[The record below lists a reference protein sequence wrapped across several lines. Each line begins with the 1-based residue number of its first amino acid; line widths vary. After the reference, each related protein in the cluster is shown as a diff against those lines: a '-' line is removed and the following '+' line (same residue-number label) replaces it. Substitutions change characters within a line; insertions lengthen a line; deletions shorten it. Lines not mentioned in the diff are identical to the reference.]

1 MAASPRRIRWP
12 FIVLAGLA
20 IALVLWVVLGK
31 PPAKPKT
38 TPPVAV
44 AVATVANQDI
54 PITVGAIGAAQA
66 WSSVTIHAQVSGKLL
81 SVPVAEGGFV
91 RAGQLLAQID
101 PAPFQAALLQAQGA
115 LKRDT
120 AQLENAKLD
129 LARYQKLA
137 AEDSISG
144 QQVDT
149 QAALVKQDEG
159 VVMVDQGAVDTARIN
174 LDYCRIVSPTTGRVG
189 VRLVDAGN
197 LVSSSDTT
205 GIIIVNQ
212 IAPIAVTFTVPQG
225 DFQRLS
231 QASNGFSIALP
242 TQALSQDT
250 GALLDTGTLTI
261 ADNRVDPNTATVQ
274 LKARFSNDAQR
285 LWPGE
290 FVNVRLTLQTLRNA
304 VTAPAAAIN
313 QGPNGA
319 YVYVVGA
326 GNKVAVRPVAVA
338 ITQDATAVI
347 KSGLTVGETVV
358 TDGQMSLRAG
368 MTVTARQ
375 ANPAKKQAA

>member
-1 MAASPRRIRWP
+1 
-12 FIVLAGLA
+12 
-20 IALVLWVVLGK
+20 
-31 PPAKPKT
+31 
-38 TPPVAV
+38 
-44 AVATVANQDI
+44 
-54 PITVGAIGAAQA
+54 
-66 WSSVTIHAQVSGKLL
+66 
-81 SVPVAEGGFV
+81 
-91 RAGQLLAQID
+91 
-101 PAPFQAALLQAQGA
+101 
-115 LKRDT
+115 
-120 AQLENAKLD
+120 
-129 LARYQKLA
+129 
-137 AEDSISG
+137 
-144 QQVDT
+144 
-149 QAALVKQDEG
+149 
-159 VVMVDQGAVDTARIN
+159 
-174 LDYCRIVSPTTGRVG
+174 